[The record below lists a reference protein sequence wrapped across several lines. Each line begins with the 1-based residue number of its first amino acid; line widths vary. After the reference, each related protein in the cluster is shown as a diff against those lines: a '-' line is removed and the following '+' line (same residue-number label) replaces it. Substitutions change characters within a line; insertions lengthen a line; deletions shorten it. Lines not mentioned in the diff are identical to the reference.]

1 MISTSIILVSVGSG
15 RRGATLSDRGP
26 NTYTM
31 WATLL
36 DYILS
41 LRQWVFSLWT
51 FLSCGRDKEHTDLC
65 VLIIPQ
71 EQAWLRVLARPGR
84 FVPSTIPREQGKIIV
99 TMPKFVRLRDFSKNP
114 HGSTSTPSFALQFS
128 QFSRWAEDIGPKVVT
143 PLCVPLTVEMF
154 ACATST
160 AHYHR
165 TCRPLYPRHGGRD
178 YPKFSFNLLLM
189 TFHDP
194 VQEVAV
200 FLLWP
205 RPRPL
210 FISTLSFNS
219 HRMICANLENQI

>member
-15 RRGATLSDRGP
+15 RRGATSSDRGP

-114 HGSTSTPSFALQFS
+114 HGSTQYPLFRATVLAIFPLSGGHWSKS
-128 QFSRWAEDIGPKVVT
+128 SYT
-143 PLCVPLTVEMF
+143 PLC
-154 ACATST
+154 TSDSWDV
-160 AHYHR
+160 
-165 TCRPLYPRHGGRD
+165 CLRHLNCSL
-178 YPKFSFNLLLM
+178 PPHLPA
-189 TFHDP
+189 P
-194 VQEVAV
+194 VSPSRGA
-200 FLLWP
+200 
-205 RPRPL
+205 R
-210 FISTLSFNS
+210 LSK
-219 HRMICANLENQI
+219 I